1 MSKRHWYFTA
11 RGTIS
16 DLDTGKDIAHVGDPK
31 GLIAEED
38 RKNAEII
45 TTAVNQHVE
54 LVNAKTEFEKLRENI
69 RQILPTLES
78 TQQRLLQQRLDDLDT
93 QFPRLN
99 SVTPAG

>member
-16 DLDTGKDIAHVGDPK
+16 DLDTGKDIAQIGDPK

-45 TTAVNQHVE
+45 TTAVNLHTE
-54 LVNAKTEFEKLRENI
+54 LANAKVEFEKLRKNL
-69 RQILPTLES
+69 RGILPTLES
-78 TQQRLLQQRLDDLDT
+78 TQQRLMKQRLDDLDAL
-93 QFPRLN
+93 FPI
-99 SVTPAG
+99 SK